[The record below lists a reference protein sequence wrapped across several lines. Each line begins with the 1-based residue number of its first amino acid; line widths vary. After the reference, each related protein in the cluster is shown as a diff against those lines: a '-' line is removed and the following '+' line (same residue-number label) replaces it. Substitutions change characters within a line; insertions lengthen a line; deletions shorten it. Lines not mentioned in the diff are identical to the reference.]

1 MPAVSITRR
10 PARRLPFLPFFDRAG
25 EDFEAP
31 MRRLFDT
38 MFTPDFF
45 GVEPVGLMPA
55 VEIAESPEDFTCTLE
70 LPGLK
75 ESDVT
80 VSFEKGVLMIK
91 GEKKAERELGGKDK
105 KYHLWE
111 RSYGAFERSFT
122 FPGKVDETKIAADMK
137 DGVLT
142 IKLPKAAEEKAQS
155 RKIEIAK
162 K

>member
-31 MRRLFDT
+31 MRRLFDS
-38 MFTPDFF
+38 MFTPDF
-45 GVEPVGLMPA
+45 GVEPVGMLPA
-55 VEIAESPEDFTCTLE
+55 VEIAETPEEFTCTLE

-75 ESDVT
+75 EKDVT

-91 GEKKAERELGGKDK
+91 GEKKDEREVGGKDK

-122 FPGKVDETKIAADMK
+122 FPGKVDDAKIAAEMT
-137 DGVLT
+137 DGVLA

-155 RKIEIAK
+155 RKIEIATK
-162 K
+162 